1 MSREEYLADRS
12 RRLYAA
18 LVEVEREQ
26 AALGSTIRLR
36 NDRHREENLARI
48 ASGLPLR
55 PAYML

>member
-1 MSREEYLADRS
+1 MSREQYLEDRS

-18 LVEVEREQ
+18 LAEVEREQ

-55 PAYML
+55 PAYLL